1 MEEGMIEELTIEQE
15 LLLFKYRNEA
25 FAAATSTVTDR
36 PTAESAARRL
46 AELGGL
52 KAQDIVWVLSPE
64 QGRREYEQGWTSLQD
79 SLQDSL
85 WTSLWV
91 SLRDSL
97 QDSLSDSLWGALSDP
112 LWGALSDPLWGSL
125 RASLQDSLS
134 ESLRAPLRDSLWSSL
149 RDTGWL
155 TFYRFCGELVE
166 HKQEYLEKLQLYQQL
181 LDSCFAC
188 WVLPGKV
195 ILCERPSAFEIQDG
209 KLVGITWRTE

>member
-125 RASLQDSLS
+125 RASL
-134 ESLRAPLRDSLWSSL
+134 